1 MFYLQT
7 SREVCNDGSGK
18 DIKLSEDSIYR
29 HSILIVDDE
38 DSILNAFKR
47 ILADEDYEVHV
58 ARSGSEGLSKLRS
71 SKRPYSLIIS
81 DQRMP
86 EMSGVQFFA
95 QARNIFP
102 DAVRILLT
110 GYADSDAIIEAINK
124 GGVHLYFTKPWHEE
138 EILLHIKQSLSKV
151 EIMAEN
157 KRLVDVIKEK
167 NRELTELNKTLEKKA
182 REKTKDLLIQTEK
195 LKESYKKS
203 QVILDG
209 IVRTLSKIIETRDP
223 YTSGHEDQVAKIA
236 CKIAREMGLSEE
248 QILFIHIAATLHDI
262 GKISVPSEILTKP
275 SALSSLEREIIKTHC
290 KVANDVLIN
299 IDFPYPVA
307 EVIYQHHERLDGS
320 GYPRGLK
327 GEEIALEARI
337 IGVADVIDAMASYRP
352 YRPALGVEAAI
363 EEIVKFKGVT
373 YDPVVVDACLKVYQK
388 AANKI
393 IEKNRLSIN

>member
-1 MFYLQT
+1 MFKK
-7 SREVCNDGSGK
+7 VGKFCNDGSGK

-71 SKRPYSLIIS
+71 SPKPYSLIIS

-236 CKIAREMGLSEE
+236 CKISREMGLSEE

-393 IEKNRLSIN
+393 IEKNLLSIN

>member
-1 MFYLQT
+1 MT
-7 SREVCNDGSGK
+7 RCIEK
-18 DIKLSEDSIYR
+18 DLKLSKNSKYK

-47 ILADEDYEVHV
+47 ILADEDYDVHV
-58 ARSGSEGLSKLRS
+58 ANNGAEGLNKLRTAR
-71 SKRPYSLIIS
+71 KPYSLIIS

-86 EMSGVQFFA
+86 EMNGVQFFA
-95 QARNIFP
+95 QAKDIFP

-110 GYADSDAIIEAINK
+110 GYADSDSIIESINK

-151 EIMAEN
+151 EILAEN
-157 KRLVDVIKEK
+157 KRLIELIKDK
-167 NRELTELNKTLEKKA
+167 NKELTELNKTLEKKA
-182 REKTKDLLIQTEK
+182 EEKTNDLLIQTEK

-203 QVILDG
+203 QMILDG

-236 CKIAREMGLSEE
+236 CKIAREMKLTEE
-248 QILFIHIAATLHDI
+248 QVSFIHIAATLHDI

-275 SALSSLEREIIKTHC
+275 SVLNNLEREIIKTHC
-290 KVANDVLIN
+290 KVANDVLVN

-307 EVIYQHHERLDGS
+307 EIIYQHHERMDGS

-327 GEEIALEARI
+327 GEQIAMEARI

-352 YRPALGVEAAI
+352 YRAALGVEAAI
-363 EEIVKFKGVT
+363 EEIIKFKGIT

-388 AANKI
+388 TAKNL
-393 IEKNRLSIN
+393 IERNQPSVN